1 MVDGYAALVTPPAR
15 TSLDGDI
22 TTPMLLRTGRRAYAA
37 AMRSE
42 LVRRGLEDLPRN
54 GPFVIRAVARSGAA
68 LSEIADELAVS
79 KQAASKLIDLL
90 VARGF
95 IDRSADPS
103 DRRRI
108 TLTLT
113 RRGKKAVEAVEAGT
127 ARVDAALA
135 DALSPDE
142 MAGFRAGL
150 NALVNLSG
158 TYDTTRTA
166 PNASRPAPVPPVRQ
180 RSRR

>member
-1 MVDGYAALVTPPAR
+1 MVDGYAARVTRPAM
-15 TSLDGDI
+15 TSLDDDM

-68 LSEIADELAVS
+68 LSEIADELSVS

-95 IDRSADPS
+95 VDRSADPS

-135 DALSPDE
+135 EALAPGE
-142 MAGFRAGL
+142 LAGFRAGL
-150 NALVNLSG
+150 HALVTLSG
-158 TYDTTRTA
+158 TYAETRSTQ
-166 PNASRPAPVPPVRQ
+166 NSRAPAPVRPVRQ
-180 RSRR
+180 RAVR